1 MKVTGPMLKLFM
13 ILGISLV
20 AAVPATA
27 LYVGILSVLKPLLD
41 KIRASAHSDLVIK
54 SHGA

>member
-1 MKVTGPMLKLFM
+1 MKVTAPMLKLFM
-13 ILGISLV
+13 ILAISLV

-27 LYVGILSVLKPLLD
+27 LYVGILSALKPLLD
-41 KIRASAHSDLVIK
+41 KIRASTHPNLVVK